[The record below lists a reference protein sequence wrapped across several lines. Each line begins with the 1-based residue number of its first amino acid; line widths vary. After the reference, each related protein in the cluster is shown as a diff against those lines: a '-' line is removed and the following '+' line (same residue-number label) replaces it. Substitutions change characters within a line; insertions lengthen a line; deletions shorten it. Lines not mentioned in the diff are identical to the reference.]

1 MVCCV
6 QTPDSYG
13 CMLELCWKGTKP
25 VELGGGVQRRF
36 LQDEDEVI
44 ISGTRQFFYFCNFF
58 KMIGCLY
65 VNIYYMMLA
74 ELFKIILH
82 IT

>member
-1 MVCCV
+1 MECWLLRETLYIIDYYMHIAIQWVVCCV

-44 ISGTRQFFYFCNFF
+44 ISGASQFC
-58 KMIGCLY
+58 
-65 VNIYYMMLA
+65 
-74 ELFKIILH
+74 
-82 IT
+82 